1 MFVTYCLVQV
11 IKERER
17 RLALIDDPDPVPP
30 PAPASAPPPT
40 TIKPQTEA
48 PGSATVVDPN
58 KEKSE

>member
-1 MFVTYCLVQV
+1 MIVTYCLVQI

-17 RLALIDDPDPVPP
+17 KQALIDDPDPVPP
-30 PAPASAPPPT
+30 PAPVPPPT

-48 PGSATVVDPN
+48 SANAADPD

>member
-1 MFVTYCLVQV
+1 MFVTYSLVQI

-17 RLALIDDPDPVPP
+17 KQALIDDPDPVPP
-30 PAPASAPPPT
+30 VAPAPPPT

-48 PGSATVVDPN
+48 SAADPN